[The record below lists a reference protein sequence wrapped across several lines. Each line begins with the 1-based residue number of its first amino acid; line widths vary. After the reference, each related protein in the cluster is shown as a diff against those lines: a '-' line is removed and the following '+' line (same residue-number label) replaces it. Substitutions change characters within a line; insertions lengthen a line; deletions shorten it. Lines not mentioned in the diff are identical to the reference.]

1 MCTLKTEYIKK
12 ALAVFCIM
20 LVSFGILYVY
30 GQKND
35 GNKLR
40 DTEEKNEE
48 NIFKLNMQDVNSH
61 SFLFYLGFLLFLDKL

>member
-1 MCTLKTEYIKK
+1 MTELKTFLKKCVEKTKNFKNGISQMIKTEYIKK

-48 NIFKLNMQDVNSH
+48 NIFN
-61 SFLFYLGFLLFLDKL
+61 